1 MIPERIKQELD
12 KYSLTDIHEYIHER
26 TLRTEESHTEEESDT
41 YTETEFSNTDTSDPD
56 DYYEELCVIVDTCI
70 QKNASLFKEYKYIEK
85 FKKVITEYIH
95 EEEEDIEYVFTYDTL
110 HELLDIILS
119 TFIGGQYPL
128 RSTETY
134 EPTLSPQ
141 EIESMTSQITW
152 IRNQPQPDQ
161 RTPDWYKFRHDLI
174 TASSAWKL
182 LDTPAQQNSYVYA
195 KCQPLDI
202 SKFQR
207 TSLDSPFHWGQK
219 YEPLSVLY
227 YEWKYKTTIEDF
239 GCIRH
244 ATDHHMGASPDGI
257 NVNPSSCRYGRM
269 LEIKNIVNRDITGI
283 PKKEYWIQMQL
294 QMEVC
299 QLNECDFLECR
310 FKEYESQEAF
320 EKDGTWERTEEGH
333 PKGVFLMFNHADE
346 NHQYEYPPWG
356 LSKQEWEAWEET
368 TIQRMEEQGW
378 HWLQTIYWR
387 MPEVSCVLVERN
399 PYWYASV
406 KDEFAKW
413 WKVIEEERVSGCDHR
428 MSKKRRENKA
438 NKEKRKNTDSQET
451 KLPSIMTIFT
461 DDL

>member
-1 MIPERIKQELD
+1 MIPDHIKEILD
-12 KYSLTDIHEYIHER
+12 NYSLTELHEYIHER
-26 TLRTEESHTEEESDT
+26 TISVVDHISEPETESGTQSDT
-41 YTETEFSNTDTSDPD
+41 EYSEPD
-56 DYYEELCVIVDTCI
+56 DYYEELCTIIDSCI
-70 QKNASLFKEYKYIEK
+70 QRNAHLFKEYKYIEH
-85 FKKVITEYIH
+85 FKKVINQYLH
-95 EEEEDIEYVFTYDTL
+95 EEYDDIVSIFSSVLDENI
-110 HELLDIILS
+110 DIILH

-128 RSTETY
+128 RSRETY
-134 EPTLSPQ
+134 ELTLTPP
-141 EIESMTSQITW
+141 EIEAIATRITW

-161 RTPDWYKFRHDLI
+161 RTPEWYTFRHNLI

-182 LDTPAQQNSYVYA
+182 LDTPAQQNSYVYG

-202 SKFQR
+202 TKFQR

-227 YEWKYKTTIEDF
+227 YESKYNTTVEDF

-244 ATDHHMGASPDGI
+244 EFEHHMGASPDGI
-257 NVNPSSCRYGRM
+257 IVDPSSSRYGRM

-320 EKDGTWERTEEGH
+320 DADGTWETTAEGC
-333 PKGVFLMFNHADE
+333 PKGVFLMFNHSDGS
-346 NHQYEYPPWG
+346 HRYEYPKWG
-356 LSKQEWEAWEET
+356 ISKERWDIWEET
-368 TIQRMEEQGW
+368 TVHTMEQDGW

-399 PYWYASV
+399 PYWYTSV

-413 WKVIEEERVSGCDHR
+413 WKVIEEERVSGYEHR
-428 MSKKRRENKA
+428 MSKKRRENR
-438 NKEKRKNTDSQET
+438 EKRNKAEAKEN
-451 KLPSIMTIFT
+451 KPHPSIMTIIT